1 MATVHRSVEG
11 ARGCGHRKG
20 GGIYLV
26 AGGITEPCDKLPVEL
41 HACPTC
47 GGGVHQT
54 RGFTW
59 ILPDPLL
66 DPGPHGH
73 ADHDAICPLG
83 DKMLHEHWSHGERA
97 GLIWIGAAFY
107 SSPQAFMNEA
117 VRMGVSRRLAQ
128 VPRDLVI
135 GETWVA
141 LAHPKAIPGE
151 CEHGAPAGFPC
162 ANCPKRRST
171 GEYRGG
177 VITFFKPS
185 ALEYVVK
192 GTETEA
198 ELDALE
204 RRGFRLVDVVKVGA
218 DVALDDDG
226 RHHMD
231 LYTQEE
237 R

>member
-26 AGGITEPCDKLPVEL
+26 AGGLSEPCPKLPIEL

-47 GGGVHQT
+47 GGGIHQA
-54 RGFTW
+54 RGFAW

-66 DPGPHGH
+66 DPGAHGS
-73 ADHDAICPLG
+73 AEHDDVCPLG
-83 DKMLHEHWSHGERA
+83 RAYTVEHWAHGERA
-97 GLIWIGAAFY
+97 GLIWIGAAY
-107 SSPQAFMNEA
+107 YPSPQAFMSEA
-117 VRMGVSRRLAQ
+117 SRMGVSRRIAQ
-128 VPRDLVI
+128 VPRDLVL

-171 GEYRGG
+171 GEWHGG

-185 ALEYVVK
+185 ALEYIVK
-192 GTETEA
+192 GTETPD

-204 RRGFRLVDVVKVGA
+204 KRGFRLVEVIKAGA
-218 DVALDDDG
+218 DVPMLDDEQDAA
-226 RHHMD
+226 
-231 LYTQEE
+231 
-237 R
+237 